1 MIKKMS
7 LFEDFEHR
15 DKVIST
21 SGDTHQPAFRQDS
34 EKPTN
39 EIPSVPPFKAK
50 VSNMVGAT
58 AEDLR
63 SIIEEEGY
71 KVVEIVGDTDF
82 IVEVDSADALR
93 FILTFNGVKYQ
104 EDAKDVPPI
113 KVRIYSYT
121 RPNPKQVLTSFT
133 RAACHAVEVASSGSG
148 QSGTSFDRSAF
159 GSGVVAA
166 ETVPQISR
174 SDFSKGGAID
184 APGSQGAVGLNFR
197 SQARP
202 QGAAQT
208 GSGSG
213 SGSSGLAG
221 LRTGTLQATN
231 GPQRTEAKPTSGI
244 YQFRQR
250 DSVKEKD
257 SDGWTLNRAAKDIP
271 Q

>member
-1 MIKKMS
+1 MS

-21 SGDTHQPAFRQDS
+21 SRDTHQPAFRQDADR
-34 EKPTN
+34 PTN
-39 EIPSVPPFKAK
+39 EIPSAPPFKAK

-71 KVVEIVGDTDF
+71 KVVEIVGETDF
-82 IVEVDSADALR
+82 IVEVESADALR

-113 KVRIYSYT
+113 KVRIYSYS

-133 RAACHAVEVASSGSG
+133 RAACHAVEAASSGPW
-148 QSGTSFDRSAF
+148 QSGTAFDRSAF

-166 ETVPQISR
+166 EAVPQISR

-184 APGSQGAVGLNFR
+184 VPSSQGNVGLNFR

-202 QGAAQT
+202 QCAAQT
-208 GSGSG
+208 SSGATG
-213 SGSSGLAG
+213 LSGLAG
-221 LRTGTLQATN
+221 LRSGTLQATI
-231 GPQRTEAKPTSGI
+231 GTHDPEAKPTTGI

-250 DSVKEKD
+250 ESTKEKD
-257 SDGWTLNRAAKDIP
+257 SDGWTLNQATNDIS